1 MKTTPRWLTTALR
14 ESQLDLPVLPWQ
26 RRYRTAEQSAAAA
39 ATQLPADAPQ
49 LRKIA

>member
-1 MKTTPRWLTTALR
+1 MKTTPRWLITVLR

-26 RRYRTAEQSAAAA
+26 RTYRAALHAPA
-39 ATQLPADAPQ
+39 PTATQLPADAPQ